1 MGEAK
6 VVNIILGDD
15 QNTRALKVEE
25 IIHPREFELVIN
37 LIQKSFS
44 KAEEKPAES
53 EKDSKNIYRTRYHD
67 TIVVSGSRGTGKTTF
82 LMTLLK
88 GIENGEI
95 KQKEGGHSDNLS
107 KIKVLPIL
115 DPTLIELK
123 AHPFVSIISLIYDA
137 VTESID
143 CCRVHCDEKLDKKL
157 EEWKDCFNSLA
168 EGLPVLDGIGNGA
181 LTGSEWDDPQYVMQE
196 GIRKARAANN
206 LEENFNRFV
215 EESLKLLNKGAF
227 LICFDDIDTD
237 FTKGWPILEILRKYL
252 TSPKIITIL
261 SGDLELYSAIVRKSQ
276 WDNVGI
282 DRVKGETD
290 DQLQKFKDL
299 VSQLENQYL
308 LKLLRP
314 ERRINLNSVFAN
326 ISQFE
331 INYKINNMDIIEYY
345 KKRLLQRN
353 SFKLEEEIDIVIE
366 FVENLPI
373 RTQMQ
378 LLLAL
383 NGNDSEIEKSV
394 FNVFWNNWNEW
405 NSDNS
410 VVFDQPD
417 RFPIVVVRFLIRKN
431 LIEDGHYL
439 IPNNPNFSK
448 SAALFISGLYYQ
460 SLTKTRPAF
469 IFEYLLRIGL
479 AHEMQRFVF
488 AEIEEPED
496 KSFELLIEHCK
507 ILTETNLRVI
517 SGRLNSFLFA
527 NNANKKG
534 EYFDSLGAIDLFSL
548 HTIAKNNEVPRI
560 DFELKNSKNALVLFL
575 GFIPLSLVSDNRGYR
590 APRYSIYNLISFIG
604 ELLKWSKSKNTVTI
618 DELSNY
624 LKLNSVVKAYP
635 IPKSR
640 FERQVKKTVADS
652 FTTPEGDIN
661 TAEFE
666 DFIKELSIW
675 LNNIPE
681 APSTYFLANMSSR
694 FFQNLLAVKDTQF
707 ETLAEW
713 MNIQVVTFLNTVL
726 IEESLQPEA
735 QKISGSI
742 RLTNIL
748 TSVSHFS
755 SNLATALPYS
765 QLFPVT
771 FWLVGCP
778 LLAVF
783 IDISLK
789 GFSKLNP
796 NEESLTTLI
805 NSPKSILE
813 TLAKI
818 DLKSESVSVQRGGN
832 KSNSES
838 LDEYLLKDSTVQNLT
853 EYCRKNKISDFDI
866 DRMNNL
872 YFKKRILRLALELK
886 GNPKITVYDELRIRV
901 KAGLQQ

>member
-1 MGEAK
+1 MGEPK
-6 VVNIILGDD
+6 VVNIKLDTD
-15 QNTRALKVEE
+15 QNTRALNVEE
-25 IIHPREFELVIN
+25 IIHPREFELVID
-37 LIQKSFS
+37 LIKKSYLKVKDGS
-44 KAEEKPAES
+44 ETQ
-53 EKDSKNIYRTRYHD
+53 EKDKPNSLYTTRNHD

-82 LMTLLK
+82 LLTLLK
-88 GIENGEI
+88 GINSGELH
-95 KQKEGGHSDNLS
+95 KVKDNEFLSD
-107 KIKVLPIL
+107 IQILPIL
-115 DPTLIELK
+115 DPTLIEQK
-123 AHPFVSIISLIYDA
+123 AHPFVTIISLIYDSVA
-137 VTESID
+137 ESID
-143 CCRVHCDEKLDKKL
+143 CCRVHCDDKLDKKL

-168 EGLPVLDGIGNGA
+168 EGLPVLEGIGNGA

-215 EESLKLLNKGAF
+215 EKSLELIKKKAF

-252 TSPKIITIL
+252 TTPKIITIL

-276 WDNVGI
+276 WDNIGI

-314 ERRINLNSVFAN
+314 ERRITLNSIFSN
-326 ISQFE
+326 IAQYRVE
-331 INYKINNMDIIEYY
+331 YKINNTEIQKYY
-345 KKRLLQRN
+345 EENLLEKY
-353 SFKLEEEIDIVIE
+353 SFKSEAEKKIIID

-373 RTQMQ
+373 RTQIQ

-383 NGNDSEIEKSV
+383 EEDNAEKVKSV

-405 NSDNS
+405 NSNNS
-410 VVFDQPD
+410 IIFDQPEL
-417 RFPIVVVRFLIRKN
+417 FPLVVIRFLLAN
-431 LIEDGHYL
+431 DLIEDGHSL
-439 IPNNPNFSK
+439 LPNNSNFSK
-448 SAALFISGLYYQ
+448 SAALFVSGLYYQ
-460 SLTKTRPAF
+460 SLSKTRPAF

-488 AEIEEPED
+488 AEIKEPDD

-517 SGRLNSFLFA
+517 SGRLNSFLFV

-534 EYFDSLGAIDLFSL
+534 EYFDSLGVIDLFSL
-548 HTIAKNNEVPRI
+548 YTIAKNTEVPRI
-560 DFELKNSKNALVLFL
+560 DFELKNSKNALVQFL

-590 APRYSIYNLISFIG
+590 APRYSILNLISFIG
-604 ELLKWSKSKNTVTI
+604 ELSKWGKSKNTVTN

-640 FERQVKKTVADS
+640 FERQVKKTVEDS

-661 TAEFE
+661 TDEFE
-666 DFIKELSIW
+666 DFIKELNIW
-675 LNNIPE
+675 LNKIPE
-681 APSTYFLANMSSR
+681 TPSTYFLANMSSR
-694 FFQNLLAVKDTQF
+694 FFQNLLAAKDTQF
-707 ETLAEW
+707 KTLAEW
-713 MNIQVVTFLNTVL
+713 MNIQVVTFLNSVL
-726 IEESLQPEA
+726 IEESLLPEA

-755 SNLATALPYS
+755 SNLAIALPHS
-765 QLFPVT
+765 RLFPVT
-771 FWLVGCP
+771 FWLIGCP
-778 LLAVF
+778 LLAIF
-783 IDISLK
+783 IDKSPI
-789 GFSKLNP
+789 GFSKLDPMVAPIKTLFNSS
-796 NEESLTTLI
+796 ESLL
-805 NSPKSILE
+805 K

-818 DLKSESVSVQRGGN
+818 DLKSESVSKRSRRN
-832 KSNSES
+832 TSNS
-838 LDEYLLKDSTVQNLT
+838 KQT
-853 EYCRKNKISDFDI
+853 E
-866 DRMNNL
+866 
-872 YFKKRILRLALELK
+872 
-886 GNPKITVYDELRIRV
+886 
-901 KAGLQQ
+901 